1 MLCAGALVWV
11 EFDPA
16 FGHEQTGRR
25 PALVLS
31 DKAYNQV
38 SSFVLV
44 CPITRHSKFWPFKVG
59 LAEGMP
65 IAGQILVDQ
74 MKSIDK
80 RRVVS
85 PPIGQISDD
94 LLSDVRGRL
103 AALLGL
109 APRFD

>member
-1 MLCAGALVWV
+1 
-11 EFDPA
+11 
-16 FGHEQTGRR
+16 
-25 PALVLS
+25 
-31 DKAYNQV
+31 
-38 SSFVLV
+38 
-44 CPITRHSKFWPFKVG
+44 
-59 LAEGMP
+59 MP

-74 MKSIDK
+74 MKTIDK
-80 RRVVS
+80 RQVVS